1 MGSRRKGRVLAFQ
14 ALFSWDLN
22 PQTPEEI
29 ATFPWIDEEMR
40 ARYEQET
47 LDFARFIVLGTIE
60 NLDFIDECISGHLEH
75 WDFKCIGKIDLAI
88 LRMSA
93 YALKFQQ
100 DIPAT
105 VTIDEA
111 VDIAKIYGSDESYRF
126 INGVLDGILKSHHEK
141 R

>member
-22 PQTPEEI
+22 PQEPENT
-29 ATFPWIDEEMR
+29 ALFPWIDDEMR
-40 ARYEQET
+40 EKYEQDT

-60 NLDFIDECISGHLEH
+60 NLEAIDQCISGHLEH
-75 WDFKCIGKIDLAI
+75 WDFKRVGKIDLAI
-88 LRMSA
+88 LRISV
-93 YALKFQQ
+93 YALNFQK

-126 INGVLDGILKSHHEK
+126 INGVLDGILKSHHENS
-141 R
+141 